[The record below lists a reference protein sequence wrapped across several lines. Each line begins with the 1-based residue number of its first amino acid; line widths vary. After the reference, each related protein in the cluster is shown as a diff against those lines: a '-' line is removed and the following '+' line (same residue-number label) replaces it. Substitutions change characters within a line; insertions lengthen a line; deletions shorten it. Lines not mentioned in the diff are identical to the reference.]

1 MRDKFGNAT
10 RPGFR
15 MRGLFFCVNAQC
27 LGCLESRCFVSEG
40 CDRSDDSLAVLALS
54 VSSGPVSPIDPNI
67 RPAVA
72 LFALHA
78 SLLIPCS
85 PRHDLS
91 CTGAT
96 DGLN

>member
-1 MRDKFGNAT
+1 MSDKFGNGT

-15 MRGLFFCVNAQC
+15 VRGLFVYVNAQC
-27 LGCLESRCFVSEG
+27 LSCLESRCFVSEG
-40 CDRSDDSLAVLALS
+40 CDRTDDSLAVLALS
-54 VSSGPVSPIDPNI
+54 VSCGLVSPINPNI
-67 RPAVA
+67 RPAVP

-91 CTGAT
+91 CVGGT
-96 DGLN
+96 DGLY